1 MTSGAPIGI
10 RIAKRRQVLG
20 ITQGDLA
27 RELSRLTGRPVSKSS
42 VANWERGKH
51 YPQRYLGALEE
62 VLGVSLDGNDLDAP
76 DAGEVELRESLT
88 AIARGG
94 LMTAEDVEAVV
105 ASYRRRRNLPPQTRA
120 G

>member
-1 MTSGAPIGI
+1 VASGSPIGT

-20 ITQGDLA
+20 ITQDELA
-27 RELSRLTGRPVSKSS
+27 HELRRLTGRPVSPST

-62 VLGVSLDGNDLDAP
+62 VLGVSLEDDGPDPREEELRDMGTDRGGFLDP
-76 DAGEVELRESLT
+76 GEVEQL
-88 AIARGG
+88 
-94 LMTAEDVEAVV
+94 V
-105 ASYRRRRNLPPQTRA
+105 YRYRQRRKRPPETRA